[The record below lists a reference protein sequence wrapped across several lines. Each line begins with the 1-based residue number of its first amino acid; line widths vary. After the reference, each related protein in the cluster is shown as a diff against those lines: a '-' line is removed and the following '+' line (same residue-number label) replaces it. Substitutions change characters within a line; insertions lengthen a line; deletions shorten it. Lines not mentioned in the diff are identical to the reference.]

1 MHNNYYS
8 LATPLLYAYVIVF
21 LLACSGTIISLL
33 RVSAVTVYVT
43 EWRTKYRR
51 DMNLLDNATNAKAVD
66 SLLNFETVSEDVIGS
81 SLGGNIFCFCGQFIV
96 FDLSDI

>member
-1 MHNNYYS
+1 M
-8 LATPLLYAYVIVF
+8 PLLYAFVIVF
-21 LLACSGTIISLL
+21 LLACSSTIISFL

-66 SLLNFETVSEDVIGS
+66 SLLNFETVSEDLLDPVWGATYS
-81 SLGGNIFCFCGQFIV
+81 VFVVSLLFLIC
-96 FDLSDI
+96 